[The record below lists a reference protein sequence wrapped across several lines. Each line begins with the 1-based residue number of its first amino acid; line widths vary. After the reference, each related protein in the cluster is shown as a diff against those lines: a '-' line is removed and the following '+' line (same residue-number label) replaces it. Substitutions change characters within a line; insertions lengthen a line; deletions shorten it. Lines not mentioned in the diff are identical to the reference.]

1 MKTMII
7 AAITMMSVAAFADR
21 YVTVTVCDRG
31 ESGQQCETVTYK
43 ERESTGVPASSYN
56 PSNENEY
63 QAPSEYGVPGFLT
76 GDGQKGEHGNNPSNP
91 NFEAP

>member
-63 QAPSEYGVPGFLT
+63 QAPTEYGVPSWVPT
-76 GDGQKGEHGNNPSNP
+76 GSNGQHGNNPSNP
-91 NFEAP
+91 TFEAP